1 MAEYKWALWLIS
13 KDGVCKQGCKRCRG
27 YHKWVSPSVNQ
38 DYLDNCM
45 VGVGKMYV
53 AYVYGAERD
62 ATKLITKLKKKEKEE
77 KAGLVPLIKKKG
89 FYITCDWYSDSG
101 GEYLVEELKLAGF
114 ESKYKYEHWNE
125 RDGEFDGGYIYYP
138 NVKEA
143 DEIVCG
149 VTGADYMSDFKD
161 WEYKTKDEINKEN
174 K

>member
-1 MAEYKWALWLIS
+1 MSEIDL
-13 KDGVCKQGCKRCRG
+13 
-27 YHKWVSPSVNQ
+27 
-38 DYLDNCM
+38 
-45 VGVGKMYV
+45 
-53 AYVYGAERD
+53 
-62 ATKLITKLKKKEKEE
+62 T
-77 KAGLVPLIKKKG
+77 PLIKKKG

-101 GEYLVEELKLAGF
+101 GKYLVEELKLAGF

-125 RDGEFDGGYIYYP
+125 RDGEFDNGYIYYP

>member
-1 MAEYKWALWLIS
+1 M
-13 KDGVCKQGCKRCRG
+13 
-27 YHKWVSPSVNQ
+27 
-38 DYLDNCM
+38 
-45 VGVGKMYV
+45 
-53 AYVYGAERD
+53 
-62 ATKLITKLKKKEKEE
+62 T
-77 KAGLVPLIKKKG
+77 PLIKKKG

-125 RDGEFDGGYIYYP
+125 RDGEFDNGYIYYP